1 MNRLT
6 SKESGG
12 PDALTVDSILFRRM
26 LSEGQTQQALELCE
40 NLLERS
46 RGFEER
52 NHETEAWL
60 RMERALLGAV
70 EIEKI
75 GIELRWCVDRLSSVS
90 PGSPLHGLALLNL
103 GSWHRN
109 NGEKMMA
116 LVTLSDISSSNGH
129 PNDLIGLS
137 RLESGRI
144 LSEME
149 DFEPAMRHLWVA
161 MQRLSESEMTG
172 EALVSAL
179 EWLDMALDDVKQSSQ
194 SMRERI
200 EDARPRE
207 LPGTS
212 RISSNPNDI
221 REVVESILP
230 TIIKDLSGK
239 NRDDLGLVL
248 DAADIIEEPSWREI
262 IESRED
268 EIQDLR
274 VIEALQ
280 S

>member
-1 MNRLT
+1 MSRLT

-12 PDALTVDSILFRRM
+12 PDALTVDSILFKRM

-46 RGFEER
+46 RGIEDR

-116 LVTLSDISSSNGH
+116 LVTLS
-129 PNDLIGLS
+129 
-137 RLESGRI
+137 R
-144 LSEME
+144 
-149 DFEPAMRHLWVA
+149 
-161 MQRLSESEMTG
+161 
-172 EALVSAL
+172 
-179 EWLDMALDDVKQSSQ
+179 
-194 SMRERI
+194 
-200 EDARPRE
+200 
-207 LPGTS
+207 
-212 RISSNPNDI
+212 
-221 REVVESILP
+221 
-230 TIIKDLSGK
+230 
-239 NRDDLGLVL
+239 
-248 DAADIIEEPSWREI
+248 
-262 IESRED
+262 
-268 EIQDLR
+268 
-274 VIEALQ
+274 
-280 S
+280 

>member
-12 PDALTVDSILFRRM
+12 PDTLTVDSILFRRM

-46 RGFEER
+46 RGIEER

>member
-1 MNRLT
+1 MSRLT

-46 RGFEER
+46 RGIEER

-161 MQRLSESEMTG
+161 MKRLSESEMTG

-179 EWLDMALDDVKQSSQ
+179 EWLDMALDDVEQSSQ

-200 EDARPRE
+200 EGARPRE

-212 RISSNPNDI
+212 RISSNPKDI
-221 REVVESILP
+221 REVVETILP

>member
-52 NHETEAWL
+52 NHESEAWL

>member
-1 MNRLT
+1 
-6 SKESGG
+6 
-12 PDALTVDSILFRRM
+12 
-26 LSEGQTQQALELCE
+26 
-40 NLLERS
+40 
-46 RGFEER
+46 
-52 NHETEAWL
+52 
-60 RMERALLGAV
+60 MERALLGAV

-75 GIELRWCVDRLSSVS
+75 GIELRWCVDRLSSIS

-179 EWLDMALDDVKQSSQ
+179 EWLDMALDDVEQSSQ

>member
-12 PDALTVDSILFRRM
+12 PDTLTVDSILFRRM

-52 NHETEAWL
+52 NHESEAWL

-179 EWLDMALDDVKQSSQ
+179 EWLDMALDDVEQSSQ

-212 RISSNPNDI
+212 RISSNPKDI
-221 REVVESILP
+221 REVVETILP

>member
-1 MNRLT
+1 MSRLT

-12 PDALTVDSILFRRM
+12 PDALTVDSILFKRM

-46 RGFEER
+46 RGIEER

-70 EIEKI
+70 EVEKI

-144 LSEME
+144 LSEMG

-161 MQRLSESEMTG
+161 MKRLSESEMTG

-179 EWLDMALDDVKQSSQ
+179 EWLDMALDDVEQSSQ

-212 RISSNPNDI
+212 RISSNPRDI
-221 REVVESILP
+221 REVVETILP

-248 DAADIIEEPSWREI
+248 DAADIIDEPSWREI

>member
-1 MNRLT
+1 MSRLT

-12 PDALTVDSILFRRM
+12 PDTLTVDSILFRRM

-52 NHETEAWL
+52 NHESEAWL

-179 EWLDMALDDVKQSSQ
+179 EWLDMALDDVEQSSQ